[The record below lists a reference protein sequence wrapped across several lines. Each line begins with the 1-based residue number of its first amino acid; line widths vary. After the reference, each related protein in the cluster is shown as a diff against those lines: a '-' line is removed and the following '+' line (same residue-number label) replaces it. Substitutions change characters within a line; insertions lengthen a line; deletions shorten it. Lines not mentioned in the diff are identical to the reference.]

1 MKLNDIGIG
10 GFASLVAPLV
20 GAWIEIKKSNKEI
33 IRKNVAPLVGAW
45 IEIIHEEC
53 DEMAGVVAPLV
64 GAWIEINIHITL
76 QFRDKSRSSCRS
88 VD

>member
-1 MKLNDIGIG
+1 M
-10 GFASLVAPLV
+10 
-20 GAWIEIKKSNKEI
+20 
-33 IRKNVAPLVGAW
+33 VAPLVGAW

>member
-45 IEIIHEEC
+45 IEI
-53 DEMAGVVAPLV
+53 
-64 GAWIEINIHITL
+64 NIHITL